1 MMLGSIAHDVVAAR
15 GCFPCIYKQA
25 CLFSFNQILDD
36 CDTVTW
42 LRCKHVTI
50 SLFLFIL
57 IHNVLV
63 SFVVV
68 SCMVGSVLDVL
79 CITSIILPHVF
90 ATVVQ

>member
-1 MMLGSIAHDVVAAR
+1 MLQLV
-15 GCFPCIYKQA
+15 
-25 CLFSFNQILDD
+25 CL
-36 CDTVTW
+36 
-42 LRCKHVTI
+42 
-50 SLFLFIL
+50 SLFIF

-79 CITSIILPHVF
+79 CITGIILPHVF